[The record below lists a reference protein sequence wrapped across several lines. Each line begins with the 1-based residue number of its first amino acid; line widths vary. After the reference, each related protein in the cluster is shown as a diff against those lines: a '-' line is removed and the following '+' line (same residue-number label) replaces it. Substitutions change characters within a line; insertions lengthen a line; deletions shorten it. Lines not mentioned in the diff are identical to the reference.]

1 MDCRLDVSPEE
12 GRAVVRIHGRLA
24 GAAVPE
30 LERVCRE
37 ASRPLVLDV
46 TYLMSADDGGVAT
59 LRRLVLDG
67 AQFAGLSPYLALLLD
82 QEEA

>member
-1 MDCRLDVSPEE
+1 VDCRLDVSPEE

-24 GAAVPE
+24 GAAVRE
-30 LERVCRE
+30 LDRVCRE
-37 ASRPLVLDV
+37 VSRPLVLDV

-59 LRRLVLDG
+59 LRRLHLDG
-67 AQFAGLSPYLALLLD
+67 AQLAGLSPYLVLLLG